1 MVVNAS
7 YKEPSSWL
15 STPSATPTSS
25 SAVFLA
31 FWLDL
36 EGVTFFFFP
45 LTALDGA
52 EHTKQ
57 TSYHSG
63 SVYGID
69 SVVEPVS
76 MHQLR
81 AVPLKLIIVRNK
93 FVKFFF
99 FNLLVY
105 PTLRQFLKL
114 QSNYNCFTQI

>member
-7 YKEPSSWL
+7 YKEPSWWSC
-15 STPSATPTSS
+15 TPSATPFSSS

-63 SVYGID
+63 SAYGID

-76 MHQLR
+76 MHRLR
-81 AVPLKLIIVRNK
+81 AVPLKLIIVGNK

-99 FNLLVY
+99 FNLLVI
-105 PTLRQFLKL
+105 LRCDN
-114 QSNYNCFTQI
+114 S

>member
-36 EGVTFFFFP
+36 EGVTTFFFFP

-76 MHQLR
+76 MNQLR
-81 AVPLKLIIVRNK
+81 AVPLKLIIVGNK
-93 FVKFFF
+93 FV
-99 FNLLVY
+99 NWY
-105 PTLRQFLKL
+105 ILRCDN
-114 QSNYNCFTQI
+114 S